1 VSDQPSDS
9 SLTPSAPSSDERTW
23 AMIAHLSAFAG
34 ILVPGLGHVGG
45 PLVIWLTRRDQSAF
59 VERQAREALNFN
71 LTVVLASFV
80 CMALVL
86 IGIGVLLGAVLFVIW
101 FILTIVAAIRA
112 NEGVE
117 YRYPI
122 SLRLLR

>member
-1 VSDQPSDS
+1 
-9 SLTPSAPSSDERTW
+9 
-23 AMIAHLSAFAG
+23 MIAHLSAFAG
-34 ILVPGLGHVGG
+34 MVVPWLGHVGG
-45 PLVIWLTRRDQSAF
+45 PLVVWLTRRDQSAF

-80 CMALVL
+80 CVALVL
-86 IGIGVLLGAVLFVIW
+86 IGIGVILGAALFVIW

-112 NEGVE
+112 NEGID
-117 YRYPI
+117 YRYPL

>member
-1 VSDQPSDS
+1 M
-9 SLTPSAPSSDERTW
+9 PSAPSSDERTW

-34 ILVPGLGHVGG
+34 MVMPWLGQVGG

-71 LTVVLASFV
+71 LTVVLASFL
-80 CMALVL
+80 CAAFFL
-86 IGIGVLLGAVLFVIW
+86 IGIGILLWAALALIW
-101 FILTIVAAIRA
+101 FILTIVAAVRA
-112 NEGVE
+112 NEGID
-117 YRYPI
+117 YRYPV